1 MSAECEKCGSD
12 LVYADE
18 YPAMECPR
26 CIKDARIAE
35 LEAMGT
41 SESARLSQL
50 LVTARARIADLE
62 EDLAE
67 ESRQADEAVD
77 SVVAKVKWYHE
88 KLEEKD
94 VTIKALRH
102 LLAWPK
108 RTQKA
113 ERRTP

>member
-1 MSAECEKCGSD
+1 MSEKYEGETS
-12 LVYADE
+12 
-18 YPAMECPR
+18 
-26 CIKDARIAE
+26 ARAYIAE
-35 LEAMGT
+35 LEA
-41 SESARLSQL
+41 ENKQL
-50 LVTARARIADLE
+50 RSDLE
-62 EDLAE
+62 AE
-67 ESRQADEAVD
+67 ARDADSAVD